1 MTELEPD
8 DARAFRE
15 ELALAEPGLD
25 RVIRTSYELLGL
37 LSFFTVG
44 EDECRAWTVSRGTRA
59 REAAGVIHTDFER
72 SFIRAEVVPVE
83 DLLAAG
89 SLAACR
95 DKGTLRLEGKE
106 YEVRDGDVIHFRT
119 GL

>member
-1 MTELEPD
+1 M
-8 DARAFRE
+8 
-15 ELALAEPGLD
+15 
-25 RVIRTSYELLGL
+25 
-37 LSFFTVG
+37 
-44 EDECRAWTVSRGTRA
+44 
-59 REAAGVIHTDFER
+59 
-72 SFIRAEVVPVE
+72 VPVE